1 MACRGKTICTGCS
14 YEHEQHDNSTCPFC
28 RKSQPRTEQQLNVL
42 VNKRLEANDPKA
54 IYQLGCMYVNGNDD
68 SNNIKK
74 NIGKSIELFHRAA
87 ELGCAQA
94 YHKLADIYF
103 NGIGVSKDHAK
114 RAVLQEG
121 CYGRMYNFKIESR
134 LL

>member
-1 MACRGKTICTGCS
+1 MIR
-14 YEHEQHDNSTCPFC
+14 
-28 RKSQPRTEQQLNVL
+28 
-42 VNKRLEANDPKA
+42 RLYIAWV
-54 IYQLGCMYVNGNDD
+54 YVVNGNDD

-103 NGIGVSKDHAK
+103 NGIGVSKDQAK

-121 CYGRMYNFKIESR
+121 CYGRMYNFKIETR